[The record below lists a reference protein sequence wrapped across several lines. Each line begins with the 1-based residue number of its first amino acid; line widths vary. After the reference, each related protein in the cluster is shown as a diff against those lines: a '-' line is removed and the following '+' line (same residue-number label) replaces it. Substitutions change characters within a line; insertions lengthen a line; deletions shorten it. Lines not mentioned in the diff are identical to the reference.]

1 METPRSLLKKVFG
14 YDTFR
19 KGQEEIIQ
27 SILEGRDVMAVLP
40 TGGGKSL
47 CFQLPTL
54 LLSGITLVIS
64 PLISLMKDQVDGLK
78 KMGLAATAWNSATSQ
93 AQASEIFNLALCG
106 QLKLLYVAPER
117 LEMEEFISF
126 LSRVKISLVVVDE
139 AHCISQWGHDFRPSY
154 RRISAVFSRLPQRPP
169 VAAFTAT
176 ATQQVR
182 EDIITLMELQAP
194 KVVITGFDR
203 PNLYF
208 DVVHLAKKQR
218 EEWIAQYI
226 RCHSGDSGIVYCSTR
241 KEVEELFLSLQNQ
254 RISVNFYHA
263 GLSDQERA
271 QAQEEFLYDRVQV
284 MVATNAFGMGIDKS
298 NVRFVIHHSLPKSIE
313 AYWQEAG
320 RAGRDGVQAECILL
334 YAPGD
339 LQLQRVLIENGEQT
353 EEQKLLEWGLL
364 RKMAHYAD
372 EAQCYRRY
380 LLQYF
385 GEEGSTHC
393 EHCGCCSSGPDL
405 DVTRPAQMTLSCV
418 HRMGQRYGTS
428 LVADVLLGRDTA
440 RIRELGL
447 SSLSTY
453 GLMKGLAPDQVA
465 SFIGSLVCDG
475 LLKEEEGKFPVLS
488 LTSLAVPVLKG
499 EKTLL
504 HRLAP
509 PQKRKTKG
517 AESKE
522 VQKKPLQSAND
533 LPLTEAEQMLFQ
545 QLRQLRAQL
554 ASEAKVPP
562 YIIFSDFSLRQMAV
576 QRPACKEDF
585 SKISGVGEK
594 KLELYAQDFLDEIR
608 RFQTEN
614 GQNNF
619 ITASAGQ
626 IQSKNKEDPFIQFK
640 KIHPETS
647 ENGNAFQVLA
657 PLLYQLA
664 QHQIEFL
671 LSHLP
676 GMSADMVLE
685 AVRQLLNLSL

>member
-1 METPRSLLKKVFG
+1 METLHSLLKKVFG

-54 LLSGITLVIS
+54 FLSGVTLVIS

-78 KMGLAATAWNSATSQ
+78 KMGLAAAAWNSATSQ
-93 AQASEIFNLALCG
+93 SQASEILNLALCD

-117 LEMEEFISF
+117 LEMEDFVSF
-126 LSRVKISLVVVDE
+126 LGRVNISLVVVDE

-154 RRISAVFSRLPQRPP
+154 RKISSALGKLPQRPP
-169 VAAFTAT
+169 IAAFTAT
-176 ATQQVR
+176 ATEQVR

-218 EEWIAQYI
+218 KEWIVQYI
-226 RCHSGDSGIVYCSTR
+226 RHHSDDSGIIYCSTR

-271 QAQEEFLYDRVQV
+271 QAQEDFLYDRVQV

-313 AYWQEAG
+313 SYWQEAG
-320 RAGRDGVQAECILL
+320 RAGRDGIQAECILL

-339 LQLQRVLIENGEQT
+339 LQLQRVLIENGERT

-364 RKMAHYAD
+364 QKMAHYAD

-385 GEEGSTHC
+385 GEEGPEHC
-393 EHCGCCSSGPDL
+393 EHCGCCSSGQDL
-405 DVTRPAQMTLSCV
+405 DVTRPAQMALSCV
-418 HRMGQRYGTS
+418 HRMGQRYGAA
-428 LVADVLLGRDTA
+428 LIADVLLGRDTA

-453 GLMKGLAPDQVA
+453 GLMKGLAPNQVV

-475 LLKEEEGKFPVLS
+475 LLREEEGKFPVLS
-488 LTSLAVPVLKG
+488 LTPLAVPVLKG

-509 PQKRKTKG
+509 PRKRKTEA
-517 AESKE
+517 AEPKE
-522 VQKKPLQSAND
+522 VQKKPHQSANN
-533 LPLTEAEQMLFQ
+533 LALTESEQMLFQ
-545 QLRQLRAQL
+545 QLRQLRARL
-554 ASEAKVPP
+554 ASEANVPP
-562 YIIFSDFSLRQMAV
+562 YIIFSDLSLRQMAT

-585 SKISGVGEK
+585 LKISGVGEK
-594 KLELYAQDFLDEIR
+594 KLELYAQDFLEEICH
-608 RFQTEN
+608 FQTEN
-614 GQNNF
+614 GSGDFATSSVGQP
-619 ITASAGQ
+619 Q
-626 IQSKNKEDPFIQFK
+626 IQNSEIPFIQCEKFRSE
-640 KIHPETS
+640 IPES
-647 ENGNAFQVLA
+647 GGLSQALA

-664 QHQIEFL
+664 QQQVEFL

-676 GMSADMVLE
+676 GISADMVLE
-685 AVRQLLNLSL
+685 AVRHLLNL